1 MADWCGFRC
10 LSWENV
16 GKQTKATGSLRLA
29 CTVTGDHTK
38 TDKPKKGKTQAKSPA
53 TNQTVC
59 VKGEEKLTKSKR
71 KSEEV
76 SVEKTK
82 QAAANSKSEVI
93 VKRQCKGLGK
103 EGQKEGVKKK
113 KEEWEKTSE
122 LESSDCQSPS
132 NNSTSK
138 DTVSQFTFNFL
149 LQIRNIDVYQY
160 DCNAILYR
168 TMHHALKE
176 KR

>member
-132 NNSTSK
+132 NSSTSK

-149 LQIRNIDVYQY
+149 LQIRNIDV
-160 DCNAILYR
+160 
-168 TMHHALKE
+168 
-176 KR
+176 